1 MPLIEVKIYDRRV
14 TDENAQKI
22 IEAMTNGLASVYGDE
37 IKAHTWVIVDGVKP
51 QNWGIAG
58 QQGS

>member
-14 TDENAQKI
+14 TDETSAQI
-22 IEAMTNGLASVYGDE
+22 IEAMTNGLASVFGDE

-58 QQGS
+58 QAGS